1 MNEQTKPPIL
11 TIKMVPVGVDL
22 VLMALSKLPFEQVAD
37 LFTEIR
43 GQAMQ
48 QMEELKS
55 ENDASVETD

>member
-22 VLMALSKLPFEQVAD
+22 VLMALSKLPFEQVAE

-48 QMEELKS
+48 QMEDLKADAPVEL
-55 ENDASVETD
+55 E

>member
-48 QMEELKS
+48 QMEDLKDDAPVEL
-55 ENDASVETD
+55 E

>member
-1 MNEQTKPPIL
+1 MNETKPPIL

-48 QMEELKS
+48 QMEDLKADAPVEL
-55 ENDASVETD
+55 E

>member
-1 MNEQTKPPIL
+1 MNETKPPIL

-22 VLMALSKLPFEQVAD
+22 VLMALSKLPFEQVAE

-48 QMEELKS
+48 QMEDLKADAPVEL
-55 ENDASVETD
+55 E

>member
-1 MNEQTKPPIL
+1 MNETKPPIL

-22 VLMALSKLPFEQVAD
+22 VLMALSKLPFEQVAE

-48 QMEELKS
+48 QMEDLKTD
-55 ENDASVETD
+55 NDAIDVE

>member
-22 VLMALSKLPFEQVAD
+22 VLMALSKLPFEQVAE

-48 QMEELKS
+48 QMEDLKDDAPVEL
-55 ENDASVETD
+55 E

>member
-1 MNEQTKPPIL
+1 MNETKPPIL

-22 VLMALSKLPFEQVAD
+22 VLMALSKLPFEQVAE

-48 QMEELKS
+48 QMEDLKDDAPVEL
-55 ENDASVETD
+55 E

>member
-1 MNEQTKPPIL
+1 MNDQIKPPVL

-48 QMEELKS
+48 QMEDLKADAPVEL
-55 ENDASVETD
+55 E

>member
-1 MNEQTKPPIL
+1 MNETKPPIL

-22 VLMALSKLPFEQVAD
+22 VLMALSKLPFEQVAE

-48 QMEELKS
+48 QMEELKTD
-55 ENDASVETD
+55 NDAIDVE

>member
-1 MNEQTKPPIL
+1 MNEAKPPVL

-48 QMEELKS
+48 QMEELKA
-55 ENDASVETD
+55 ENDTTD

>member
-1 MNEQTKPPIL
+1 MNEQTNPPIL

-22 VLMALSKLPFEQVAD
+22 VLMALSKLPFEQVAE

-48 QMEELKS
+48 QMEDLKADAPVEL
-55 ENDASVETD
+55 E

>member
-48 QMEELKS
+48 QMEDLKADAPVEL
-55 ENDASVETD
+55 E

>member
-1 MNEQTKPPIL
+1 MNETKPPIL

-48 QMEELKS
+48 QMEDLKDDAPVEL
-55 ENDASVETD
+55 E